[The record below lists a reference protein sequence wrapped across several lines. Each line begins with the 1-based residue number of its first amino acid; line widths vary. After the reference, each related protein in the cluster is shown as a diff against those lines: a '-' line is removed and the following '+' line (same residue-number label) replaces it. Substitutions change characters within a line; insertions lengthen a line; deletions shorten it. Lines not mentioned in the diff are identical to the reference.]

1 VLLITLLND
10 RIKDFPKVKLK
21 ECDWADRVT
30 QVVEHLLGKYDILRS
45 NPSTAKKRKSKN
57 M

>member
-1 VLLITLLND
+1 VLLITLSND